1 MEVAVGALTRS
12 PQLCEGEVIL
22 LPPSDRSS
30 PPPPSTS
37 WPAPTGVA
45 PPAALGQQPTPSGLI
60 VAFVAV
66 AIGWL
71 IVGFELFMV
80 FVFVGREESCRANR
94 GDAYQSC
101 VRQEDVTELV
111 AEGVAIGLSVIALL
125 IVVRSLHRPLEH
137 APRRALWIA
146 AVAAVL
152 LAIICV
158 GLWIDGS
165 RGGWAPSR
173 PLPYDP
179 VPTAWGHVAMVIGVL
194 VGSLVGV
201 LVPLARR
208 RSDTARDDPTV
219 RLVDT

>member
-1 MEVAVGALTRS
+1 MST
-12 PQLCEGEVIL
+12 
-22 LPPSDRSS
+22 SDRSSSSS
-30 PPPPSTS
+30 PPPPPSPTS
-37 WPAPTGVA
+37 WPPPTGLA
-45 PPAALGQQPTPSGLI
+45 PPAAFGQTSTPSGHV

-71 IVGFELFMV
+71 IVGFELSMV
-80 FVFVGREESCRANR
+80 YVFVGREESCRANR

-101 VRQEDVTELV
+101 VRREDVTELA
-111 AEGVAIGLSVIALL
+111 AEGVAIGLSVVALV
-125 IVVRSLHRPLEH
+125 IVLRGL
-137 APRRALWIA
+137 RRRIEPAHPGALWIA
-146 AVAAVL
+146 ALAAVL
-152 LAIICV
+152 LAIACV
-158 GLWIDGS
+158 ALWIDGS

-208 RSDTARDDPTV
+208 RSDT
-219 RLVDT
+219 LG

>member
-1 MEVAVGALTRS
+1 MS
-12 PQLCEGEVIL
+12 
-22 LPPSDRSS
+22 PSDRSS
-30 PPPPSTS
+30 SSSSPPPPPPTS
-37 WPAPTGVA
+37 WPAPTGLA
-45 PPAALGQQPTPSGLI
+45 PPAALRRTSTPSGLV

-80 FVFVGREESCRANR
+80 YVFVGREESCRANR

-111 AEGVAIGLSVIALL
+111 AEGVAIGLSVVALM
-125 IVVRSLHRPLEH
+125 IVFRSIRRPVEH
-137 APRRALWIA
+137 AQTGALWFA
-146 AVAAVL
+146 AVTAVL
-152 LAIICV
+152 LAMMCV
-158 GLWIDGS
+158 GLWIDGG

-208 RSDTARDDPTV
+208 RSDTAG
-219 RLVDT
+219 